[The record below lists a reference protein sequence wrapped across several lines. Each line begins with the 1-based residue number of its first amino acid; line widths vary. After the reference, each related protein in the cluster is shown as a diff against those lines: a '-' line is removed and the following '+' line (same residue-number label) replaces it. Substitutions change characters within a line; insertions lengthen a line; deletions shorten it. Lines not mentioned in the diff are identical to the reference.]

1 MKWLISKKLI
11 FITFV
16 IGVGCLILKSVSPE
30 YIDQSGVLHEY
41 FFLIPIGFALIFL
54 SLKLLLI
61 RVTRIM
67 FHKYQSHHK
76 SHI

>member
-1 MKWLISKKLI
+1 M
-11 FITFV
+11 
-16 IGVGCLILKSVSPE
+16 
-30 YIDQSGVLHEY
+30 
-41 FFLIPIGFALIFL
+41 PIGFAFIFL

-61 RVTRIM
+61 RVIRIM